1 MSKDIAVLEDED
13 DDDDCGGGDDDG
25 AKFAGLNSNVDGG
38 DGGVDKLNPNDVD
51 GNGGDIVVDDDGD
64 CIVRNDGGGGGGD
77 IGAAVAAA
85 AVGAAAV
92 GAAVVAA
99 AAAVV
104 VAAAAAAAAAGR
116 GFLLST
122 NRRSLS
128 ANGGMIR
135 LRAAVA
141 VVVATFALSNR
152 SLSSSLSLL
161 YASRSCT
168 RPLCIYRQDN
178 KRHTCLITVS
188 NIVLTCISTG
198 YGRSDRVC
206 HIETPLHFPKTL
218 LQRCDNPT
226 QDVHDKTGRLILIF
240 R

>member
-13 DDDDCGGGDDDG
+13 DDDDDGGGGGDDDG
-25 AKFAGLNSNVDGG
+25 GGDAGLNSNVDGG

-51 GNGGDIVVDDDGD
+51 GSGGGIVVDDDGD

-77 IGAAVAAA
+77 IGAAVGAA

-92 GAAVVAA
+92 GAAT
-99 AAAVV
+99 
-104 VAAAAAAAAAGR
+104 AAAAAAGR
-116 GFLLST
+116 RFLLST

-128 ANGGMIR
+128 ANGGVIR

-198 YGRSDRVC
+198 YGRSDR
-206 HIETPLHFPKTL
+206 F
-218 LQRCDNPT
+218 
-226 QDVHDKTGRLILIF
+226 
-240 R
+240 

>member
-13 DDDDCGGGDDDG
+13 EDDDCGGGDDDG
-25 AKFAGLNSNVDGG
+25 GGDAGLNSNVDGG
-38 DGGVDKLNPNDVD
+38 DCGVDKLNPNDVD
-51 GNGGDIVVDDDGD
+51 GSGGGIVVDDDGD
-64 CIVRNDGGGGGGD
+64 CIGRNDGGGGGGD

-92 GAAVVAA
+92 GAAVA
-99 AAAVV
+99 AAAV
-104 VAAAAAAAAAGR
+104 AAAAAAAAGR
-116 GFLLST
+116 RFLLST

-141 VVVATFALSNR
+141 VATFALSNI

-206 HIETPLHFPKTL
+206 HIETPLHFPKPL
-218 LQRCDNPT
+218 LQRYDNPT
-226 QDVHDKTGRLILIF
+226 QDVHDKTGRRYVILIF

>member
-1 MSKDIAVLEDED
+1 MSKDVAVLEDED

-25 AKFAGLNSNVDGG
+25 GGDAGLNSNVDGG

-51 GNGGDIVVDDDGD
+51 GSGGGIVVDDDGD

-77 IGAAVAAA
+77 IGAAV
-85 AVGAAAV
+85 GAAAV
-92 GAAVVAA
+92 GAAV

-104 VAAAAAAAAAGR
+104 VAAAAAGGR
-116 GFLLST
+116 RFLLST

-128 ANGGMIR
+128 ANGSMIR

-141 VVVATFALSNR
+141 VATFALSNR

-206 HIETPLHFPKTL
+206 HIETPLHFTKPL
-218 LQRCDNPT
+218 LQRYDNPT
-226 QDVHDKTGRLILIF
+226 QDVHDKTGRRYIILIF

>member
-13 DDDDCGGGDDDG
+13 DDDDGGGGDDDG
-25 AKFAGLNSNVDGG
+25 GGDAGLNSNVDGG

-51 GNGGDIVVDDDGD
+51 GSGGGIVDDDDGD

-92 GAAVVAA
+92 GAAAVAA
-99 AAAVV
+99 V
-104 VAAAAAAAAAGR
+104 AAGR
-116 GFLLST
+116 RFLLST

-128 ANGGMIR
+128 ANGGVIR

-141 VVVATFALSNR
+141 VVVATFALSNI

-161 YASRSCT
+161 YASCSCT

-206 HIETPLHFPKTL
+206 HIETPLHFPKPL
-218 LQRCDNPT
+218 LQRYDNPT
-226 QDVHDKTGRLILIF
+226 QDVHDKTGRRYVILIF

>member
-13 DDDDCGGGDDDG
+13 DDDDDGGGGGDDDG
-25 AKFAGLNSNVDGG
+25 GGDAGLNSNVDGG

-51 GNGGDIVVDDDGD
+51 GSGGGIVVDDDGD

-77 IGAAVAAA
+77 IGAAVGAA

-92 GAAVVAA
+92 GAAT
-99 AAAVV
+99 
-104 VAAAAAAAAAGR
+104 AAAAAAGR
-116 GFLLST
+116 RFLLST

-128 ANGGMIR
+128 ANGGVIR

-141 VVVATFALSNR
+141 VATFALSNR

-198 YGRSDRVC
+198 YGRSDR
-206 HIETPLHFPKTL
+206 F
-218 LQRCDNPT
+218 
-226 QDVHDKTGRLILIF
+226 
-240 R
+240 